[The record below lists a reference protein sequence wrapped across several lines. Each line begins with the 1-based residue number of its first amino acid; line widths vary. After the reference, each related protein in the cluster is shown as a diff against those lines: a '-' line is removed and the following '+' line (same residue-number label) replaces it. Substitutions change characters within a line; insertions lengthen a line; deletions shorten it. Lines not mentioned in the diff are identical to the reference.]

1 MTGARSKL
9 SADQRTKLLQVLQQR
24 AFRPLDPE
32 EQDLHRVLDT
42 RRNVVFYGPP
52 GTGKTYRALRIRDA
66 WRATHGSDSVWSV
79 TFHPSYSYEDFVEG
93 FRPDENDPSK
103 FIPTLGPLLLACE
116 AATKFAEEAPP
127 GSSPRKVLLFIDEIN
142 RGDVAR
148 IFGELITYIEADKR
162 GETFRLAQS
171 PLKER
176 SIPVNLCF
184 LGTMNTADK
193 SVSLLDVAL
202 RRRFAFI
209 EFPPL
214 PSAFSDVAGWASDVG
229 GVALAAVLQGLNAR
243 LKVEGVEVDRSV
255 GHALLGIDAGS
266 TDPVATLKERFRFDI
281 HPLVEEYLYLDRQR
295 LGVVLEGM
303 VTVEGRFNLEMS
315 NDEFIAALKSLAQDS
330 LPPPPPIPPA
340 VTPTETPAA
349 TPAATPGSAAGAPEA
364 ESEVH

>member
-1 MTGARSKL
+1 MTPRSKL
-9 SADQRTKLLQVLQQR
+9 SADQRSKLLEVLQQR

-32 EQDLHRVLDT
+32 EQDLHGVLET

-66 WRATHGSDSVWSV
+66 WRATHGNDSVWSV

-93 FRPDENDPSK
+93 FRPDEDDPSR
-103 FIPTLGPLLLACE
+103 FIPTLGPLLLACK

-127 GSSPRKVLLFIDEIN
+127 GSPPRQALLFIDEIN

-162 GETFRLAQS
+162 GELFRLAQS
-171 PLKER
+171 PRKER
-176 SIPVNLCF
+176 TIPTNLCF

-214 PSAFSDVAGWASDVG
+214 PSAFVDIDGWVSEAGGIALS
-229 GVALAAVLQGLNAR
+229 GVLEGLNAR
-243 LKVEGVEVDRSV
+243 LKAEGVEVDRSV
-255 GHALLGIDAGS
+255 GHALLGVDEGS
-266 TDPVATLKERFRFDI
+266 PDPVAALKERFRFDI

-295 LGVVLEGM
+295 LSVVLEGM
-303 VTVEGRFNLEMS
+303 VTTEGRFNVGMS
-315 NDEFIAALKSLAQDS
+315 NDEFIAALNSLAQDS
-330 LPPPPPIPPA
+330 LPPPPPTPPPA
-340 VTPTETPAA
+340 APAGV
-349 TPAATPGSAAGAPEA
+349 PGAPEPTT
-364 ESEVH
+364 

>member
-1 MTGARSKL
+1 MTRPRSKL
-9 SADQRTKLLQVLQQR
+9 SADQRTKLVELLQQR
-24 AFRPLDPE
+24 VSRPLDAT
-32 EQDLHRVLDT
+32 EQDLERALLS

-52 GTGKTYRALRIRDA
+52 GTGKTHRALRLREA
-66 WRATHGSDSVWSV
+66 WQATHGKDSVWSV

-93 FRPDENDPSK
+93 FRPDEKDPTK
-103 FIPTLGPLLLACE
+103 FVPTSGPLLLACE
-116 AATKFAEEAPP
+116 AAVKFAGEAPP
-127 GSSPRKVLLFIDEIN
+127 GSPPRQVLLFIDEIN

-176 SIPVNLCF
+176 SIPPNLCF

-214 PSAFSDVAGWASDVG
+214 PSAFSDVGGWASDVG
-229 GVALAAVLQGLNAR
+229 GVALSAVLQGLNAR
-243 LKVEGVEVDRSV
+243 LKAEGVEVDRSV
-255 GHALLGIDAGS
+255 GHALLGIDEGS
-266 TDPVATLKERFRFDI
+266 TDLVAALKERFRFDI

-295 LGVVLEGM
+295 LGAVLEGM
-303 VTVEGRFNLEMS
+303 VTAEGRFNLDMS
-315 NDEFIAALKSLAQDS
+315 NDEFIAALTSLAQDS
-330 LPPPPPIPPA
+330 QPPPPPTPPPA
-340 VTPTETPAA
+340 AATGPPAA
-349 TPAATPGSAAGAPEA
+349 ASAAPGTAGAPET
-364 ESEVH
+364 ET